1 MKKAAITIPL
11 EVLEN
16 PVISLQTKIVYCVIC
31 TQLKHSGGNGLIYDD
46 LAVKCGLTRK
56 KLIQAIQELVDRR
69 LVADHPSLHDNSLRR
84 EIRLGEITDWSELTP
99 SAPSRTKK
107 RPPKKKQTK
116 PADEPA
122 SEASEKVQKNDQPGT
137 DSESADS

>member
-16 PVISLQTKIVYCVIC
+16 PDVSLQTKIVYCVIC
-31 TQLKHSGGNGLIYDD
+31 TQLKRSDGNGLIYDD

-56 KLIQAIQELVDRR
+56 KLIQSIQELVDRQ
-69 LVADHPSLHDNSLRR
+69 LIADHPSLHDNSLRR
-84 EIRLGEITDWSELTP
+84 QIHLGEFTDWREVIPAALPQT
-99 SAPSRTKK
+99 K
-107 RPPKKKQTK
+107 RPPKKKQSK
-116 PADEPA
+116 PVEKTA
-122 SEASEKVQKNDQPGT
+122 SEVTEKVQKNDQSGT

>member
-1 MKKAAITIPL
+1 MKKAAVTIPL

-16 PVISLQTKIVYCVIC
+16 PVVSLQTKIVYCVIC
-31 TQLKHSGGNGLIYDD
+31 TQLKHGGGNGLIYDD

-56 KLIQAIQELVDRR
+56 KLIQSIQELVDRR

-84 EIRLGEITDWSELTP
+84 EIRLGEITDWNEVVP
-99 SAPSRTKK
+99 SAAPRTKK
-107 RPPKKKQTK
+107 RPPKKKQPKQT
-116 PADEPA
+116 DEPA
-122 SEASEKVQKNDQPGT
+122 SEASEKVQKNDQSGT

>member
-16 PVISLQTKIVYCVIC
+16 PVVSLQTKIVYCVIC
-31 TQLKHSGGNGLIYDD
+31 TQLKHSDGNGLIYDD

-56 KLIQAIQELVDRR
+56 KLIQSIQELVDRQ
-69 LVADHPSLHDNSLRR
+69 LIADHPSLHDNSLRR
-84 EIRLGEITDWSELTP
+84 QIRLGEFTDWREVIP
-99 SAPSRTKK
+99 AAPPQAK
-107 RPPKKKQTK
+107 RPPKKQQPK
-116 PADEPA
+116 PADKPA
-122 SEASEKVQKNDQPGT
+122 SEVTEKMQKNDQPGT

>member
-1 MKKAAITIPL
+1 MKKEAITIPL

-16 PVISLQTKIVYCVIC
+16 PVVSLQTKIVYCVIC

-46 LAVKCGLTRK
+46 LAVKSGLTCK
-56 KLIQAIQELVDRR
+56 KLIQSIQELVDRS

-84 EIRLGEITDWSELTP
+84 EIRLGEITDWRELMPSTP
-99 SAPSRTKK
+99 PRMKK
-107 RPPKKKQTK
+107 RPPKKKHTN

-122 SEASEKVQKNDQPGT
+122 SEASEKVQDNDQSGT